1 MNPVGEGGEFETL
14 VLWAPW
20 FSGKIRIKKAEVSEE
35 GPLTATL
42 RVLEHEVV
50 A

>member
-1 MNPVGEGGEFETL
+1 EGGEFETL
-14 VLWAPW
+14 VVGAPW
-20 FSGKIRIKKAEVSEE
+20 FSGKIRIKDVEVSEE
-35 GPLTATL
+35 GPFTATL